1 MREVLYLALAVASSG
16 GVAVTLKAAEQRE
29 IPRGPLLALNY
40 LVCTLTVLAWGG
52 WRAAGVNSL
61 DVWGLGA
68 LIGLL
73 YVVSLWLF
81 QRAIE
86 AEGLA
91 LSTTLMR
98 LSAALPTLGSL
109 LIFKEKAGLIQLAG
123 ISLAFLS
130 LPLASR
136 KPIRPGSLGSEAVHG
151 LGWGLALFAVYGITD
166 FMFKIQAEL
175 IPGTDPQ
182 GFMTGIFITAFVL
195 TLPGLIRTGRPDGS
209 TLFWG
214 AVLGTTNMLA
224 TFFWIEVLA
233 VIPGSVAYPTLGL
246 GVIAVSTAAG
256 LAIWREKL
264 RPANWVFLGLASLA
278 VVLIHGG

>member
-1 MREVLYLALAVASSG
+1 MRELVYLGLAVASSG

-29 IPRGPLLALNY
+29 ISRAPLLALNY

-52 WRAAGVNSL
+52 WWAAGDNSPG
-61 DVWGLGA
+61 VWGLGS

-86 AEGLA
+86 SEGLA

-109 LIFKEKAGLIQLAG
+109 LIFGEKAELVQLAG

-136 KPIRPGSLGSEAVHG
+136 KPIRPGPFGNEVVHG
-151 LGWGLALFAVYGITD
+151 PGWGLALFAVYGITD

-182 GFMTGIFITAFVL
+182 GFMTGIFVTAFVL
-195 TLPGLIRTGRPDGS
+195 TLPGLIRAGRPNGR

-214 AVLGTTNMLA
+214 TVLGTTNMLA

-233 VIPGSVAYPTLGL
+233 VTPGSVAYPTLGL
-246 GVIAVSTAAG
+246 GVIAVSTTAG
-256 LAIWREKL
+256 LVIWREKL
-264 RPANWVFLGLASLA
+264 RPANWIFLGLACLA